1 MSTVTAPGCDRASVA
16 VPGAAA
22 AAQGV
27 DNMAVEDTAHRLPPS
42 WVGHILVFGLLILM
56 ATGWFFVQA
65 RQTQHGFVADAEEH
79 ARLLSDAVA
88 LQARGAILAQD
99 AIDSILTL
107 LLGSSARFVDYL
119 DGIEPFSEEELS
131 AFASEAGLSMIRV
144 IGAGRTRQGALG
156 PLGDD
161 APGCEA
167 LDRLLHVP
175 DTHTLMYGVA
185 RVDVEGCVLVGLD
198 SHRLERLKAAVGLRQ
213 ALAGLENLPGVLAV
227 RMQGEPAP
235 TVAERAAAGIP
246 SVRIRHQADGRLV
259 AEALTPV
266 DGAEL
271 IILMDAD
278 RLVEQRRRLWLEFG
292 GFVLVLLV
300 TGGLGTWLLYR
311 HQQAHDRQ
319 LRAYE
324 RQLSQQREEAA
335 LGRAAAG
342 IAHEIRNP
350 LNAMAMGLQRL
361 QIEAEG
367 LDAGQQRLLSVVME
381 ALRRTNGTVGGLLA
395 YARAYQPRRERV
407 RLDQLVSEQLSLYRQ
422 RIRDLE
428 IHLTEHLPRSTKVR
442 GDPDLLRQV
451 LDNLLR
457 NALEALPVGGRMEIS
472 LSSDNEGACLALTND
487 GLQLAPQELPRI
499 LEPWFTTKTDGTG
512 LGLAISLRI
521 VQAHGGRLLV
531 DCPTAGRLRVQVF
544 LPN

>member
-1 MSTVTAPGCDRASVA
+1 
-16 VPGAAA
+16 
-22 AAQGV
+22 
-27 DNMAVEDTAHRLPPS
+27 MAVEDSAHRLPSS

-56 ATGWFFVQA
+56 AAGWFFIQA
-65 RQTQHGFVADAEEH
+65 RQTQNGFVADAEEH

-88 LQARGAILAQD
+88 LQARSAILAQEV
-99 AIDSILTL
+99 IDSILTL

-119 DGIEPFSEEELS
+119 DGIEPFSEDELS
-131 AFASEAGLSMIRV
+131 AFAAEAGLSMIRV
-144 IGAGRTRQGALG
+144 IGAGRTRQGPPG
-156 PLGDD
+156 QSVDD
-161 APGCEA
+161 GSGCEA
-167 LDRLLHVP
+167 LDQLLHVP
-175 DTHTLMYGVA
+175 DTHTLLFGVA
-185 RVDVEGCVLVGLD
+185 RADVEGCILVGLD
-198 SHRLERLKAAVGLRQ
+198 SHRFEHLKEAVGLRQ
-213 ALAGLENLPGVLAV
+213 ALAGLEQLPGVLAV
-227 RMQGEPAP
+227 RVQGEPDP
-235 TVAERAAAGIP
+235 SVTQDAAAGTP
-246 SVRIRHQADGRLV
+246 AVRIRRQANGRLV
-259 AEALTPV
+259 AEAVTPV

-271 IILMDAD
+271 VILMDAD
-278 RLVEQRRRLWLEFG
+278 RLVAQQRRLWLEFV
-292 GFVLVLLV
+292 GFVLVLVV

-319 LRAYE
+319 LRAFE

-361 QIEAEG
+361 RIEADG

-381 ALRRTNGTVGGLLA
+381 ALRRTNDTVGGLLA

-407 RLDQLVSEQLSLYRQ
+407 RLDQLVSEQLSLYSR
-422 RIRDLE
+422 RIRDRE
-428 IHLTEHLPRSTKVR
+428 IHLTEHLVRSTR
-442 GDPDLLRQV
+442 ISGDPDLLRQV

-457 NALEALPVGGRMEIS
+457 NALEALPAGGRFEIS
-472 LSSDNEGACLALTND
+472 LSSNDEGARLALTND

-521 VQAHGGRLLV
+521 VQAHGGQLLV
-531 DCPTAGRLRVQVF
+531 DSPAAGQLRVQVL
-544 LPN
+544 LPG